1 MPKNI
6 LEIGPEGAPQE
17 VFSGDDNFLRSVSIV
32 TAMDVVGT
40 NLSVDKMTPLVEYPF
55 GEDSVELIAPIGYNA
70 VRTSD
75 GYLLATNRN
84 FINLQELPY
93 GTPVRYYKGGNLE
106 QKMFL
111 KNVDRVTKGGFKL
124 NSMSAIGL
132 LDTQKHRGGIYTG
145 QTFQEVLAEIIGG
158 AINYTVS
165 DEVKDI
171 QVYGWL
177 PYTTKRKN
185 LHMLL
190 FACGVVCGKDEVGD
204 PFFRF
209 LDAATP
215 KGIPD
220 SRFYSG
226 GSVDYSAPASAVDVT
241 EHSFFALDTD
251 EVATVYDNTDG
262 SETADHTFLDFG
274 KDAPLHDLETTGT
287 LVINESGVN
296 WAIVTGTGKLTGKR
310 YTHSTRVMRRYA
322 DDVSDQE
329 ENIASVSDCTLVN
342 VANSVNVAARVL
354 SYYNSKKTVAVSI
367 VLDGEKAGDF
377 IQGNDPYD
385 DAIEGFISSMETTVS
400 AKNKANCR
408 IITGYTPGGAGNNY
422 TCSRLLTGSAAID
435 LVNLVRN
442 KEDKHIQITLL
453 GGGHGGGSGQDGEPG
468 GRASAS
474 SHGSAGG
481 GGEPGTPGAG
491 GNVVTVTLDLTGYD
505 SYVVGF
511 SCGEGG
517 ESDTPGGATTLGEFS
532 SETGAPSSN
541 GITDIFTGAIYG
553 RQGNN
558 GIAGAKGSG
567 SDGIGPSLTYEGATY
582 HPGARGQNVE
592 GAVSGAAYGGYGGG
606 AAAGADG
613 ENGHN
618 GSTSNNNGNGFNSG
632 GDGGQGG
639 SPPQRAAATGFGQG
653 GDAGHGG
660 GGGGGGGAATGPQ
673 QYSWP
678 GSGGNGGK
686 GGLGAKGGPGLIM
699 IYF

>member
-6 LEIGPEGAPQE
+6 LELGPEGAPLE
-17 VFSGDDNFLRSVSIV
+17 VFSGDDNSLRSVSIV

-40 NLSVDKMTPLVEYPF
+40 NLSVDKMTPVVEYPF
-55 GEDSVELIAPIGYNA
+55 SEESVELIAPNDYNA
-70 VRTSD
+70 VWTSD
-75 GYLLATNRN
+75 GYLLATNRV
-84 FINLQELPY
+84 FINLQKLLY
-93 GTPVRYYKGGNLE
+93 GTQIRYYKGERLE
-106 QKMFL
+106 QKMYL
-111 KNVDRVTKGGFKL
+111 KNVDRITKNGFKL

-145 QTFQEVLAEIIGG
+145 QTFQEVLAEIIAG

-165 DEVKDI
+165 DDVKDI

-185 LHMLL
+185 LHQLL
-190 FACGVVCGKDEVGD
+190 FACGVACGKDETGD
-204 PFFRF
+204 PAFRF
-209 LDAATP
+209 ISSSSP
-215 KGIPD
+215 KEIPD
-220 SRFYSG
+220 RRFYSG
-226 GSVDYSAPASAVDVT
+226 GSVDFSSPASAVDIT

-310 YTHSTRVMRRYA
+310 YTHSARVMRRYA
-322 DDVSDQE
+322 DDVSGQE
-329 ENIASVSDCTLVN
+329 ENVASVSDCTLVT
-342 VANSVNVAARVL
+342 VANSINVATRVL
-354 SYYNSKKTVAVSI
+354 SYYNSKKTVAASI

-385 DAIEGFISSMETTVS
+385 DPIVGFISSMETVVS
-400 AKNKANCR
+400 AKNKANCK
-408 IITGYTPGGAGNNY
+408 IITGYIPGGAGNNY
-422 TCSRLLTGSAAID
+422 TRSRILTGKGKID
-435 LVNLVRN
+435 LVELVKD

-453 GGGHGGGSGQDGEPG
+453 GGGHGGGSGQDGESG

-474 SHGSAGG
+474 SHGSAGA

-491 GNVVTVTLDLTGYD
+491 GDVFTVTMDLTGYD
-505 SYVVGF
+505 SYVVDF

-517 ESDTPGGATTLGEFS
+517 ESDEHGGATTLGEFS
-532 SETGAPSSN
+532 SADGAPSSN

-553 RQGNN
+553 QRGKA
-558 GIAGAKGSG
+558 GVAGAKGSG
-567 SDGIGPSLTYEGATY
+567 SDGFGPNLTYEGVTY
-582 HPGARGQNVE
+582 HPGESGRSVD
-592 GAVSGAAYGGYGGG
+592 GAVTGAAYGGRGGG

-613 ENGHN
+613 EAGGD
-618 GSTSNNNGNGFNSG
+618 GSTEKNNGNGFN
-632 GDGGQGG
+632 DGGTGG
-639 SPPQRAAATGFGQG
+639 RGGHPPQRAAATGFGQG
-653 GDAGHGG
+653 GDAGNGG
-660 GGGGGGGAATGPQ
+660 GGGGGGGAATGPE

-678 GSGGNGGK
+678 GGGGPGGK

-699 IYF
+699 IYV

>member
-6 LEIGPEGAPQE
+6 LEVGPEGAPLE
-17 VFSGDDNFLRSVSIV
+17 VFSGDDNSLRSVSIV

-40 NLSVDKMTPLVEYPF
+40 NLSVDKMTPVVEYPF
-55 GEDSVELIAPIGYNA
+55 SEESVELIAPNDYNA

-75 GYLLATNRN
+75 GYLLATNRV
-84 FINLQELPY
+84 FINLQKLLY
-93 GTPVRYYKGGNLE
+93 GTQIRYYKGERLE
-106 QKMFL
+106 QKMYL
-111 KNVDRVTKGGFKL
+111 KNVDRITKNGFKL

-145 QTFQEVLAEIIGG
+145 QTFQEVLAEIIAG

-165 DEVKDI
+165 DDVKDI

-185 LHMLL
+185 LHQLL
-190 FACGVVCGKDEVGD
+190 FACGVACGKDETGD
-204 PFFRF
+204 PAFRF
-209 LDAATP
+209 ISSSSP
-215 KGIPD
+215 KEIPD
-220 SRFYSG
+220 RRFYSG
-226 GSVDYSAPASAVDVT
+226 GSVDFSSPASAVDIT
-241 EHSFFALDTD
+241 EHSFFTLDTD

-310 YTHSTRVMRRYA
+310 YTHSARVMRRYA
-322 DDVSDQE
+322 DDVSGQE
-329 ENIASVSDCTLVN
+329 ENVASVSDCTLVT
-342 VANSVNVAARVL
+342 VANSINVATRVL
-354 SYYNSKKTVAVSI
+354 SYYNSKKTVAASI

-385 DAIEGFISSMETTVS
+385 DPIVGFISSMETVVS
-400 AKNKANCR
+400 AKNKANCK
-408 IITGYTPGGAGNNY
+408 IITGYIPGGAGNNY
-422 TCSRLLTGSAAID
+422 TRSRILTGKGKID
-435 LVNLVRN
+435 LVELVKD

-453 GGGHGGGSGQDGEPG
+453 GAGHGGGSGQDGESG

-474 SHGSAGG
+474 SHGSAGA

-491 GNVVTVTLDLTGYD
+491 GDVFTVTMDLTGYD
-505 SYVVGF
+505 SYVVDF

-517 ESDTPGGATTLGEFS
+517 ESDEHGGATTLGEFS
-532 SETGAPSSN
+532 SADGAPSSN

-553 RQGNN
+553 QRGKA
-558 GIAGAKGSG
+558 GVAGAKGSG
-567 SDGIGPSLTYEGATY
+567 SDGFGPNLTYEGVTY
-582 HPGARGQNVE
+582 HPGESGRSVD
-592 GAVSGAAYGGYGGG
+592 GAVTGAAYGGRGGG

-613 ENGHN
+613 EAGGD
-618 GSTSNNNGNGFNSG
+618 GSTEKNNGNGFN
-632 GDGGQGG
+632 DGGTGG
-639 SPPQRAAATGFGQG
+639 RGGHPPQRAAATGFGQG

-660 GGGGGGGAATGPQ
+660 GGGGGGGCATGPE

-678 GSGGNGGK
+678 GGGGPGGK

-699 IYF
+699 IYV